1 MIDLIRVLGSEHIFE
16 IIDFLKK
23 TPDQNASFIG
33 KSLDIH
39 IITVQRVLDTLE
51 KYGFVKSKEKRG
63 IGRPSKTY
71 SYLGGGFKINLDEL
85 FSGFDLKNKTIR
97 EKGNTEISFSYDV
110 DKEIVNAI
118 LIGGKKGKKLKI
130 SPRTGRFL
138 WLVPPPD
145 SKGETIESISR
156 KAGIP
161 LIDAIKFFLEMQ
173 DLEVLEAIK

>member
-1 MIDLIRVLGSEHIFE
+1 MIDLIRILGSENIFE

-23 TPDQNASFIG
+23 NPDQNASFIA
-33 KSLDIH
+33 KSLTMH

-51 KYGFVKSKEKRG
+51 KYGFVESKEKRG

-71 SYLGGGFKINLDEL
+71 SYLGGEFRINLDKL
-85 FSGFDLKNKTIR
+85 FSGYDLKEKIIR
-97 EKGNTEISFSYDV
+97 ETGSPEVSFSYDV

-118 LIGGKKGKKLKI
+118 LIGGKEGEKIKLNPK
-130 SPRTGRFL
+130 TGRFL

-145 SKGETIESISR
+145 SKGETIESISS

>member
-23 TPDQNASFIG
+23 NPDQNASFIG
-33 KSLDIH
+33 KSLAMH

-51 KYGFVKSKEKRG
+51 NYGFVKSKEKRG

-71 SYLGGGFKINLDEL
+71 SYLGGEFKINLDKL
-85 FSGFDLKNKTIR
+85 FSGYDLKEKIIR

-118 LIGGKKGKKLKI
+118 LVGGKKGEKIKLNLK
-130 SPRTGRFL
+130 TGRFL

-161 LIDAIKFFLEMQ
+161 LADAIKFFLEMQ

>member
-23 TPDQNASFIG
+23 NPDRNASFIA
-33 KSLDIH
+33 KSLNIH

-51 KYGFVKSKEKRG
+51 KYVFVKSKEKRD

-71 SYLGGGFKINLDEL
+71 SYLGGEFKVNLDKL
-85 FSGFDLKNKTIR
+85 FSGYDLRKKLIR
-97 EKGNTEISFSYDV
+97 EKGNSEISFSYDV

-118 LIGGKKGKKLKI
+118 LIGGKKGKKIKLGPK
-130 SPRTGRFL
+130 TGRFL

-145 SKGETIESISR
+145 SKGETVESISN

-173 DLEVLEAIK
+173 DFEVLEAIK

>member
-1 MIDLIRVLGSEHIFE
+1 MIDLIRILGSENIFE

-23 TPDQNASFIG
+23 NPDQNASFIG
-33 KSLDIH
+33 KSLTMH

-51 KYGFVKSKEKRG
+51 KYGFVESKEKRG

-71 SYLGGGFKINLDEL
+71 SYLGGEFKINLDKL
-85 FSGFDLKNKTIR
+85 FSGYDLKEKIIR
-97 EKGNTEISFSYDV
+97 ETGSPEVSFSYDV
-110 DKEIVNAI
+110 DKEIVNAV
-118 LIGGKKGKKLKI
+118 LIGGKEGEKIKLDPK
-130 SPRTGRFL
+130 TGRFL

-145 SKGETIESISR
+145 SQGETIENISN